1 MQLSFSYILQSA
13 LCLIPGATIPESH
26 AGHRGVFGKI
36 RTSGVVALDGGEGED
51 GEVVTTSVSA
61 VDARTGSCRAIF
73 NSPDFFGFEV
83 ANSAGR
89 FRARGAR

>member
-1 MQLSFSYILQSA
+1 M
-13 LCLIPGATIPESH
+13 
-26 AGHRGVFGKI
+26 
-36 RTSGVVALDGGEGED
+36 ALDGGEGED
-51 GEVVTTSVSA
+51 GEAVTTSVSA
-61 VDARTGSCRAIF
+61 VDARIGSCRAIF